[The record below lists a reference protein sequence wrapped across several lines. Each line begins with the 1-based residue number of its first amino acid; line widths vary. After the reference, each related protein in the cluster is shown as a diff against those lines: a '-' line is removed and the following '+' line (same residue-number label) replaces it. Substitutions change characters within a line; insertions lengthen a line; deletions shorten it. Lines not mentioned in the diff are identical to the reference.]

1 MAWHEIGK
9 DRNPDYFFKI
19 KTNLRMISFAK
30 IDLQK
35 LPYTKILLVAV
46 TIIAIM
52 AIRSCSLKE
61 LEVTSSGVKIKM
73 YEAQATVF
81 ETTVNTLGE
90 KVATQAA
97 VITNKDKEVQALLA
111 KNSTLSTLASQVI
124 FASEAK
130 VTNVMAPFIKPDTI
144 HSKDTVYIPV
154 GTEFSKVDQWYS
166 ISGSVQETGL
176 KIDSL
181 KFTDSTTY
189 NLGTKKSP
197 GLAGYFKPYEPTL
210 EVISHNPYVTAK
222 SLQNM
227 KFVSK
232 PKWWEHKG
240 VWFVGGIVTAG
251 TGIYFISRK

>member
-1 MAWHEIGK
+1 M
-9 DRNPDYFFKI
+9 F
-19 KTNLRMISFAK
+19 SFEK

-46 TIIAIM
+46 TIVAIM

-61 LEVTSSGVKIKM
+61 LEVTSSGVKIQM
-73 YEAQATVF
+73 YQAQSKVF

-90 KVATQAA
+90 KVATQLA
-97 VITNKDKEVQALLA
+97 VITNKDKEVQALLS
-111 KNSTLSTLASQVI
+111 KNSTLSKLSSQVI

-130 VTNVMAPFIKPDTI
+130 IANITAPFSKIDTI
-144 HSKDTVYIPV
+144 RVNDTVYIPV
-154 GTEFSKVDQWYS
+154 GTEFAKADKWYS

-181 KFTDSTTY
+181 KFNDSTTY
-189 NLGTKKSP
+189 NIGTKKQP
-197 GLAGYFKPYEPTL
+197 GLLGYFKPYEPTL
-210 EVISHNPYVTAK
+210 EVINHNPYVTAK

-240 VWFVGGIVTAG
+240 VWFLGGAVAAG
-251 TGIYFISRK
+251 TGIYFLTK